1 MLNLPYFLPNKSKK
15 RPNLSL
21 LFIALQFV
29 AQYFYERENL
39 MNNKNSK
46 PKFSGLNMLISILIG
61 WAIFFFGAWAC
72 MKFSS
77 EFFAMPRFIA
87 VIIVSIAGAVVI
99 GPAIYGFLYLGR
111 KK

>member
-1 MLNLPYFLPNKSKK
+1 
-15 RPNLSL
+15 
-21 LFIALQFV
+21 
-29 AQYFYERENL
+29 

-61 WAIFFFGAWAC
+61 WAIFFFWAWAC

>member
-1 MLNLPYFLPNKSKK
+1 
-15 RPNLSL
+15 
-21 LFIALQFV
+21 
-29 AQYFYERENL
+29 

-61 WAIFFFGAWAC
+61 WAIFFFGAC